1 MATHIPFDQAHAPEE
16 IGDKTQR
23 KLWLE
28 VLHEWVTTVD
38 HKKIGMM
45 YIGYALFFLVVA
57 GFEALLMRIQLAVP
71 NNSFVSPEVF
81 NGLFTMH
88 GTTMVF
94 FVGMPILFGFGNYL
108 IPLMIGARDMAF
120 PRLNAF
126 SFWIS
131 AFGGILLYYSY
142 IGGSGLYGAGSAPD
156 VGWFAY
162 APLTAK
168 VFSPGHSTDY
178 WTLSLLLT
186 GIGTIGTALNIV
198 ATIISMRCPGMK
210 MSRLPLLPWLYLVTS
225 GLTFVAVGPL
235 TAAQIMLMLD
245 RYLGSHFFDTQAG
258 GSAVLWM
265 HFFWIFG
272 HPEVYILV
280 LPAFAFANE
289 IIPVFSR
296 KAIFGYP
303 AMVAASVGIGF
314 VSLSVW
320 AHHMFTV
327 GLGAAENTFFVL
339 ATMAIS
345 VPTGIKIFN
354 WLATLWG
361 GKIQFTSSMMFA
373 IAFLFQFLIAGLTGI
388 MLSVAPFDWQL
399 GNSYFVVAHF
409 HYVLVG
415 AILFMLFSAFY
426 YWYPKMT
433 GRMLSEKLG
442 KWHFWLFLIG
452 FHLTFDFMH
461 VPGLLGMPRR
471 IYTYEADRGWMIW
484 NMIISSGA
492 LVQAVATLLFVYN
505 MVWSYFKGP
514 VAGPDPWDAW
524 TLEWATPSPP
534 PSYNFAETPE
544 VSSRRP
550 LWDLKHPDDP
560 DSDYEIGP
568 SHRRRAKEESA

>member
-1 MATHIPFDQAHAPEE
+1 MATQAPVTEGITQTAP
-16 IGDKTQR
+16 R
-23 KLWLE
+23 RLWLDM
-28 VLHEWVTTVD
+28 LHDWVTTVD
-38 HKKIGMM
+38 HKKIGLM
-45 YIGYALFFLVVA
+45 YIAYALIFLVIA
-57 GFEALLMRIQLAVP
+57 GFEAVLMRIQLAIP
-71 NNSFVSPEVF
+71 NNHFVSPQAF
-81 NGLFTMH
+81 NQLFTMH

-108 IPLMIGARDMAF
+108 VPLMIGARDMAF

-131 AFGGILLYYSY
+131 AFAGLLLYFSY
-142 IGGSGLYGAGSAPD
+142 LGGSGLYGAGSAPD
-156 VGWFAY
+156 VGWWAY
-162 APLTAK
+162 APLTLKA
-168 VFSPGHSTDY
+168 FSPGHSSDY
-178 WTLSLLLT
+178 WTISILLG
-186 GIGTIGTALNIV
+186 GIGTIGTSINIV
-198 ATIISMRCPGMK
+198 ATAICMRCPGMTLGR
-210 MSRLPLLPWLYLVTS
+210 MPLLVWLYTVMSSLV
-225 GLTFVAVGPL
+225 FVTISPL
-235 TAAQIMLMLD
+235 TAAQIMLLLD
-245 RYLGSHFFDTQAG
+245 RYAGSHFFDTQAG

-272 HPEVYILV
+272 HPEVYVLV

-314 VSLSVW
+314 ISLSVW
-320 AHHMFTV
+320 AHHMFTI
-327 GLGAAENTFFVL
+327 GMTSGANTFFVL

-361 GKIQFTSSMMFA
+361 GKIHFTASMMFA
-373 IAFLFQFLIAGLTGI
+373 IGFLFQFLIAGLTGI

-399 GNSYFVVAHF
+399 GGSYFVVAHF

-442 KWHFWLFLIG
+442 KWHFWIFLIG

-461 VPGLLGMPRR
+461 IPGLEGMPRR
-471 IYTYEADRGWMIW
+471 IYTYEADRGWMLW
-484 NMIISSGA
+484 NMVISSGA
-492 LVQAVATLLFVYN
+492 VFQTIGTLLFVYN

-524 TLEWATPSPP
+524 TLEWSTASPP
-534 PSYNFAETPE
+534 PAYNFAVTPT
-544 VSSRRP
+544 VASRRP
-550 LWDLKHPDDP
+550 LWDVKHPDDP
-560 DSDYEIGP
+560 DSLYE
-568 SHRRRAKEESA
+568 